1 MFELTPGER
10 AVYRRLNTPEKIQ
23 RFLDEKIA
31 YNKEPDGPTCYG
43 PRLVLRNRAAHCME
57 GAMFGAGMAAQVAPK
72 RSPVWIGG
80 GTAAGVIVGLG
91 YAGIRRGVEASLE
104 QGDMFEIVVGTT
116 SYRPIPR
123 ASLTTV
129 YPAPNPSQRQRK
141 EKEHP

>member
-1 MFELTPGER
+1 MTQIVEKPDGTSDFVPWLWSTEDRRHKTLAER
-10 AVYRRLNTPEKIQ
+10 AALTAL
-23 RFLDEKIA
+23 FGL
-31 YNKEPDGPTCYG
+31 
-43 PRLVLRNRAAHCME
+43 E